1 MRFLEATDARE
12 NDVKSQRWSLQIT
25 GDTLNVSVGTGE
37 EALNGGMGGGWA
49 RVSLCLSGE
58 ENKQNPY

>member
-1 MRFLEATDARE
+1 MRFLEAADARE
-12 NDVKSQRWSLQIT
+12 NDVKSQRWSLPIT

-37 EALNGGMGGGWA
+37 EDLNGGRA
-49 RVSLCLSGE
+49 RVSLCLSGK